1 MGRQELVGKI
11 KAEGRLKKKEL
22 KVRPRL
28 HLSAVCQVINLTT
41 IAIL

>member
-22 KVRPRL
+22 KVTLRL
-28 HLSAVCQVINLTT
+28 HFVGVEVRCVKS
-41 IAIL
+41 

>member
-22 KVRPRL
+22 KVTSRL
-28 HLSAVCQVINLTT
+28 HLSVEVRCVKS
-41 IAIL
+41 